1 MRDTVWFVKI
11 VVQTSS
17 QRASMLDALGVAL
30 CRPTKHF
37 KQIPLKVILA
47 LIEK

>member
-17 QRASMLDALGVAL
+17 QKASMLDALGVVL
-30 CRPTKHF
+30 YRPTKHF

-47 LIEK
+47 FIEK